1 MLDRFTDRAR
11 KVMSLA
17 KEEARALKT
26 SKVGTEHL
34 LLALA
39 KEQEGVAAEA
49 LRDLEITYDDI
60 LEQLNEIHKAAPS
73 EPEPEDAKLA
83 FTPLVI
89 SVMEK
94 SFRLAR
100 ENNQTYVSTEHLL
113 LAIVSEG
120 NGLAVDILRRLGV
133 SGASVRGAV
142 EKLTAKDQGRQRP
155 LAGAGSGRPGA
166 GLPFFGGGAQGQAMH
181 KPE

>member
-17 KEEARALKT
+17 KEEAKALGT
-26 SKVGTEHL
+26 VHVGTEHL

-39 KEQEGVAAEA
+39 KETDGIAAEA

-60 LEQLNEIHKAAPS
+60 LAQLKEIRAAAPAEE
-73 EPEPEDAKLA
+73 EPDDAKLA

-89 SVMEK
+89 AVMEK

-100 ENNQTYVSTEHLL
+100 ENN
-113 LAIVSEG
+113 
-120 NGLAVDILRRLGV
+120 
-133 SGASVRGAV
+133 
-142 EKLTAKDQGRQRP
+142 
-155 LAGAGSGRPGA
+155 
-166 GLPFFGGGAQGQAMH
+166 
-181 KPE
+181 

>member
-60 LEQLNEIHKAAPS
+60 LEQLKEIHKAAPS

-120 NGLAVDILRRLGV
+120 NGLAVDLSLI
-133 SGASVRGAV
+133 
-142 EKLTAKDQGRQRP
+142 
-155 LAGAGSGRPGA
+155 
-166 GLPFFGGGAQGQAMH
+166 H
-181 KPE
+181 I

>member
-60 LEQLNEIHKAAPS
+60 LEQLNEIHKA
-73 EPEPEDAKLA
+73 
-83 FTPLVI
+83 
-89 SVMEK
+89 
-94 SFRLAR
+94 
-100 ENNQTYVSTEHLL
+100 
-113 LAIVSEG
+113 
-120 NGLAVDILRRLGV
+120 
-133 SGASVRGAV
+133 GA
-142 EKLTAKDQGRQRP
+142 
-155 LAGAGSGRPGA
+155 
-166 GLPFFGGGAQGQAMH
+166 
-181 KPE
+181 